1 LTSCSNCDKRPVIN
15 VRYSG
20 ADLCAGHFQ
29 DFFDR
34 RVKREVRAQLGIG
47 GPKRIAV
54 AVSGGKDSVVLLH
67 TLHRI
72 LGEDRRI
79 ELLAITVD
87 EGIEGYRPA
96 GVAAAKRAAAK
107 VGVEHRLVRFEDR
120 FNVTLDDLV
129 EENPDEA
136 PCASCGVLRRRA
148 LNDAAREA
156 GADVLA
162 TGHNLDDVA
171 QSILMNYV
179 KGDIVRMARLGPHG
193 AVVHGLVPR
202 VMPLRLIPEREVALI
217 AMLNRYDVDI
227 HDCPNAAKAT
237 RGIFRDILLDL
248 EERHPGTRHSLV
260 AGHDRLAPILREA
273 TKELPA
279 AGVCRICGD
288 VSTGPVC
295 RACQVTDRAIV
306 AKGA

>member
-1 LTSCSNCDKRPVIN
+1 MIHVP
-15 VRYSG
+15 YSG
-20 ADLCAGHFQ
+20 AHLCGRHFQ

-34 RVKREVRAQLGIG
+34 RVKREVRTQIG
-47 GPKRIAV
+47 FDAPKRIAV

-67 TLHRI
+67 TLHQI
-72 LGEDRRI
+72 LGDDRRV

-96 GVAAAKRAAAK
+96 GVEAAKKAAAR

-120 FNVTLDDLV
+120 FNVTLDELV
-129 EENPDEA
+129 AENPQEA

-162 TGHNLDDVA
+162 TGHNLDDTA

-179 KGDIVRMARLGPHG
+179 KGDVVRMARLAPHG
-193 AVVHGLVPR
+193 VAVDGLVPR
-202 VMPLRLIPEREVALI
+202 AMPLRLIPEREVALV
-217 AMLNRYDVDI
+217 AMLNGYEVDI
-227 HDCPNAAKAT
+227 HDCPNAAQAT
-237 RGIFRDILLDL
+237 RGVFRDILLDL

-260 AGHDRLAPILREA
+260 AGHDRIAPLLREA
-273 TKELPA
+273 ANGLPA
-279 AGVCRICGD
+279 AKACKICGD

-295 RACQVTDRAIV
+295 RACQMTDKAML
-306 AKGA
+306 AKDA